1 MRLFRDTRPDQYVP
15 AAVLAVLFLAASF
28 QPAGA
33 HMLKE
38 REFVLQPKLSDGFER
53 MKPILE
59 RLRKLQEQAG
69 DPPSSPGPEPAADP
83 AAPASPS
90 PGVAAGTTAPPAP
103 AGAKAATAP
112 QMPVSNGV
120 VGLSGQEI
128 EVLNTYNK
136 ATVRSGPSVSP
147 QVTLRVP
154 TLITQLQT
162 YHWNNG
168 KGTAQA
174 GAIGIAGIGFWQA
187 VGAPGMNN
195 APNAEW
201 IARPNLVL
209 NPGTYVIMDSDPAT
223 WATNGNANNV
233 GFVVVRGIPIA
244 MPSAQV
250 AAPTVAA
257 PPPAP
262 VDQVVPS
269 APQEAPQAS
278 APPPPPPP
286 PSQSAPAPERP
297 AQLAAT
303 GVPGVEVDKN
313 TLLAIQALLNR
324 LGYLADKPTGTFSA
338 NTGTAISRF
347 QHDNGLPSDGLPTQG
362 LRDALISAVKQP
374 PQIQGGD
381 KPTGDG
387 NGTQTAK
394 APPAAQGPYSHTED
408 EVGDFASS
416 PDATRGIFKSRPNGW
431 LANGTMPVGDVDVIL
446 FATST
451 QGDVQVTIRPCTR
464 QAEMIVVNETGQ
476 ELVRAD
482 DISYGY
488 YGLYTTRKLTN
499 LPKGLYAV
507 ILKHTGR
514 TPCEDE
520 AQGWNAEVAGHIIV
534 P

>member
-1 MRLFRDTRPDQYVP
+1 MRLFRPTGPHHNVQ

-33 HMLKE
+33 HVLKE

-53 MKPILE
+53 MKPILD
-59 RLRKLQEQAG
+59 RLRQLQEQAG
-69 DPPSSPGPEPAADP
+69 DAPPSPDRPPTAQPAAPISPAPSVPAGSTSPPAPPAEQSPATIP
-83 AAPASPS
+83 AAPAH
-90 PGVAAGTTAPPAP
+90 GL
-103 AGAKAATAP
+103 
-112 QMPVSNGV
+112 
-120 VGLSGQEI
+120 VGLSGQET

-168 KGTAQA
+168 TGTAQA

-195 APNAEW
+195 APNVEW

-209 NPGTYVIMDSDPAT
+209 NPGTYVIIDSAPAT
-223 WATNGNANNV
+223 WATNDNANNV
-233 GFVVVRGIPIA
+233 GFVVVRGIPIG
-244 MPSAQV
+244 MPPAQ
-250 AAPTVAA
+250 ATAPTVAA
-257 PPPAP
+257 MPPAP
-262 VDQVVPS
+262 ADQVAPS
-269 APQEAPQAS
+269 APLEAPQAV
-278 APPPPPPP
+278 APPPPL
-286 PSQSAPAPERP
+286 PSQPAP
-297 AQLAAT
+297 
-303 GVPGVEVDKN
+303 VPEPPTQHAGNGEPGIEVDKN

-324 LGYLADKPTGTFSA
+324 LGYLADKPTGTISG

-347 QHDNGLPSDGLPTQG
+347 QNDNGLPADGLPTQD
-362 LRDALISAVKQP
+362 LRDALISAVKE
-374 PQIQGGD
+374 PQKTKGGA
-381 KPTGDG
+381 KPKADG
-387 NGTQTAK
+387 NGSQTVK
-394 APPAAQGPYSHTED
+394 APPAAPGPYAHTED

-416 PDATRGIFKSRPNGW
+416 LNATRGIFKSRPNGW
-431 LANGTMPVGDVDVIL
+431 LASGTMPVGDVDVIL
-446 FATST
+446 FATSK

-464 QAEMIVVNETGQ
+464 QAEMIVVNDAGQ

-507 ILKHTGR
+507 MLKHTGR